1 MEDDSMPS
9 RTPTSLSYVR
19 VFLVRIIL
27 SVLVATAL
35 VGNVISAAAFQ
46 QRERAPANPHTAA
59 RSKQS
64 QEIKDKTEPNS
75 NGSTVKPNS
84 AKPTAEE
91 TLAETERKKQ
101 LSASL
106 LEGVL
111 AGAHRI
117 TPVEYSL
124 LVQVEAAT
132 LLWDSDRDR
141 ANAVLKKAWDGIRGL
156 LEEKKSGDEPPTRKQ
171 QKLRFAV
178 LRRIARLDPG
188 LLNQLAADPATG
200 ETKPVAVLGKWTD
213 EARAIMSVA
222 QEQVDANPALAARLA
237 QRSLPF
243 GLVDWVPF
251 LNKLNERDSIL
262 AEQVASSVITQ
273 YASGSVSTVEL
284 LRLDRFALDPDRSPQ
299 LREHYF
305 TMLAIRCAQGLR
317 PDASIEALRA
327 GSQTAQRALGIAT
340 GPRWPVR
347 FQEIISQYES
357 LLSSRSAAPAQVPET
372 KFVDM
377 SMMNAAKAGDT
388 AEIEERSQRVQRI
401 NDPKGRDKEYS
412 RLAASAASNEN
423 LSLAEDLMAKIEGD
437 ETRRGTSVSVYGP
450 LIRKELGQSDWT
462 KAQYYALKISHPLGR
477 TLVLDI
483 IGQMILRSG
492 KAKRDEANEVYD
504 TATAK
509 LTHDGIT
516 EDVAKGFLV
525 LAKSLAAID
534 PERSLEAVNSA
545 IFVLNKVTKG
555 TDWLADSETS
565 SALASW
571 VSLPIPMVRYDEV
584 LDLTEM
590 IGPLFKEMARRDLRS
605 AESTAYELSHPGL
618 SSLAELGIV
627 SELKKELRDS
637 RPALRQLN
645 SKKPPA
651 KQ

>member
-1 MEDDSMPS
+1 MPGWTQTHL
-9 RTPTSLSYVR
+9 RDVR
-19 VFLVRIIL
+19 VFLVRISL
-27 SVLVATAL
+27 CVLAATAL
-35 VGNVISAAAFQ
+35 VGNVVSAAVQ
-46 QRERAPANPHTAA
+46 QYEKTRANQRTEAH
-59 RSKQS
+59 SKQS
-64 QEIKDKTEPNS
+64 HETKDRAEVNS
-75 NGSTVKPNS
+75 DGATVKPNS
-84 AKPTAEE
+84 AKLTAEE
-91 TLAETERKKQ
+91 ILAETERKKQ
-101 LSASL
+101 LRTSL

-117 TPVEYSL
+117 SPVEYSL

-132 LLWDSDRDR
+132 LLWDSDRER
-141 ANAVLKKAWDGIRGL
+141 AQAVLKKAWDGIRAL

-188 LLNQLAADPATG
+188 VLNQLASDSATV
-200 ETKPVAVLGKWTD
+200 ESKPVPVLGKWTD

-222 QEQVDANPALAARLA
+222 QEQVDANPASAAQLA

-251 LNKLNERDSIL
+251 LNKLSERDSIL

-273 YASGSVSTVEL
+273 YASGSVSPVEL
-284 LRLDRFALDPDRSPQ
+284 LRLDRFALDPDRSPL

-377 SMMNAAKAGDT
+377 SMMSGAKAGDT

-412 RLAASAASNEN
+412 RLAASAAGNEN
-423 LSLAEDLMAKIEGD
+423 LSLAEDLMSKIEGD
-437 ETRRGTSVSVYGP
+437 ESRRGTSVSVYGP
-450 LIRKELGQSDWT
+450 LVRKELSQGGDWT
-462 KAQYYALKISHPLGR
+462 KAQYYALKITHPLGR

-492 KAKRDEANEVYD
+492 KAKRDEANDVYD

-545 IFVLNKVTKG
+545 VFVLNKLTKSA
-555 TDWLADSETS
+555 DWLADSETS

-571 VSLPIPMVRYDEV
+571 VSLPIPTVRYDEV

-590 IGPLFKEMARRDLRS
+590 IGPLFKEMARRDLKS

-637 RPALRQLN
+637 RPAAHQV
-645 SKKPPA
+645 SIKKPA
-651 KQ
+651 TKQ

>member
-1 MEDDSMPS
+1 MPS
-9 RTPTSLSYVR
+9 RTQTHLRGVR
-19 VFLVRIIL
+19 VLLVRISL
-27 SVLVATAL
+27 SVLAATPL
-35 VGNVISAAAFQ
+35 TEVISGAAVQ
-46 QRERAPANPHTAA
+46 QRTQTPAKQPAEA

-64 QEIKDKTEPNS
+64 QEIRDKAELNS
-75 NGSTVKPNS
+75 AGSTLRPNS
-84 AKPTAEE
+84 AKLTAEE
-91 TLAETERKKQ
+91 ILAEAERKKQ
-101 LSASL
+101 LGTSL

-111 AGAHRI
+111 AGAYRI

-141 ANAVLKKAWDGIRGL
+141 AHAVLRKAWDGIRAL

-188 LLNQLAADPATG
+188 LLNQLASDSSTG
-200 ETKPVAVLGKWTD
+200 ETKSVAVLGKWTD

-222 QEQVDANPALAARLA
+222 QEQVDANPALAAQLA

-251 LNKLNERDSIL
+251 LNKLSERDSIL
-262 AEQVASSVITQ
+262 AEQVASTVMTQ
-273 YASGSVSTVEL
+273 YASGSVSPVEL

-299 LREHYF
+299 LREQF
-305 TMLAIRCAQGLR
+305 FQSLAVRCAQGLR
-317 PDASIEALRA
+317 PDSSIEALRA
-327 GSQTAQRALGIAT
+327 GSLTAQRALGIAT

-347 FQEIISQYES
+347 FQEIVSQYES
-357 LLSSRSAAPAQVPET
+357 FLSSRSAAPAQAPET

-377 SMMNAAKAGDT
+377 SMMSATKAGDT
-388 AEIEERSQRVQRI
+388 VEIEERSQRVQRM
-401 NDPKGRDKEYS
+401 NDAKGRDKEYQ

-423 LSLAEDLMAKIEGD
+423 LSLAEDLMSKIEGD
-437 ETRRGTSVSVYGP
+437 ETRKGTSVSVYGP
-450 LIRKELGQSDWT
+450 LIRKELSQGDWT
-462 KAQYYALKISHPLGR
+462 KAQYYALRISHPLGR

-492 KAKRDEANEVYD
+492 KAKREEANEVYD
-504 TATAK
+504 TAMAK
-509 LTHDGIT
+509 LEHDGIT

-525 LAKSLAAID
+525 LAKSLGTID

-545 IFVLNKVTKG
+545 IFVLNKVTKSA
-555 TDWLADSETS
+555 DWLADSETS

-571 VSLPIPMVRYDEV
+571 VSLPIPTVRYDEV

-590 IGPLFKEMARRDLRS
+590 VGPLFKEMARRDLKS
-605 AESTAYELSHPGL
+605 AESTAYKLSHPGL

-637 RPALRQLN
+637 RPALGQVS
-645 SKKPPA
+645 SKKPA
-651 KQ
+651 TK